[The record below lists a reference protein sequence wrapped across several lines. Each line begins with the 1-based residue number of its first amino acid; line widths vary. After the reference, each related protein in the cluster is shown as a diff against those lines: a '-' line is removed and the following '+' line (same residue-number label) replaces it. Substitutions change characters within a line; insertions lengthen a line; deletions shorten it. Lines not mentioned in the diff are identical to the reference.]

1 MRLAWVAVLAA
12 CGGSSEGPPL
22 ALTTSFAVTT
32 YQPGRPSPLDPLNGQ
47 TIAVDLAWTAIDF
60 VHGDPATEPTGC
72 TSTYVGFTPS
82 TRMASGAS
90 ADLVQSEILDR
101 LPNWD
106 VHFQICD
113 PSAGS
118 STVIAEADIDALN
131 LIFGCFGIPQD
142 ALQTDAEGYPELTSF
157 TATQCS
163 ATILDVANNCII
175 GNDNFEMTITT
186 GAGPVP

>member
-1 MRLAWVAVLAA
+1 MRLIGLAVLAA

-22 ALTTSFAVTT
+22 AVTVSFPVTT
-32 YQPGRPSPLDPLNGQ
+32 YHPDRPSPLDPLNGQ
-47 TIAVDLAWTAIDF
+47 TIAIDLAWTEIAS
-60 VHGDPATEPTGC
+60 VHGDPATEPQGC
-72 TSTYVGFTPS
+72 QSTYVGFTPS
-82 TRMASGAS
+82 TRRASGAT
-90 ADLVQSEILDR
+90 ADLVQSQILDQ

-106 VHFQICD
+106 VHFQICAA
-113 PSAGS
+113 SAGRS
-118 STVIAEADIDALN
+118 IVIAEADVDALN
-131 LIFGCFGIPQD
+131 LIFGCFGVPED

-163 ATILDVANNCII
+163 ATILDVVNNCII